1 MTHTLKQQK
10 IFSGHRRQ
18 GAKIHL
24 TKMAEKTSV
33 TVMQEHGHSIRST
46 LPRAELTACLHGSAS
61 NAGGGAFDILADGT
75 KIASFKAVNT
85 GGWQKWTTLEA
96 QQIKLEAG
104 VHTLRIEF
112 TESGSN
118 LNWLHFVRQS
128 EYIENLEKLYKA
140 WASQDLSEYTA
151 ESAETMRT
159 ALAAAKAVLDK
170 ENATDSEIQAAII
183 QMTQA
188 INAMEYGTNKVH
200 LEAIIEVAEK
210 TLANPGDYADVSAL
224 EAAVKAGKEILAKA
238 DATQEEANAAANA
251 IADSMQALMERADI
265 RSLRELTDAANELLE
280 KNSGKYTD
288 DTAKALQDAV
298 AHAEEILGKDGKSDA
313 EIKEAY
319 NQIMDA
325 IIGLKMKGNK
335 AALEAMIKKAESIL
349 AENSRYVAATIEGLD
364 EELAAAK
371 AVYENNQAL
380 QSEVNEAVKSLTF
393 KIAEAR
399 LLGDV
404 DGDGQI
410 TTNDTVEILRA
421 AAEIATLSAED
432 AASADVNGDGV
443 ADTADAV
450 LVLQYASEAV
460 SGF

>member
-1 MTHTLKQQK
+1 METNIISELTTFIEHAPTAFHAVAELKEILKQEGFEELKESEKWK
-10 IFSGHRRQ
+10 IKPGKRYY
-18 GAKIHL
+18 
-24 TKMAEKTSV
+24 V
-33 TVMQEHGHSIRST
+33 TRNNSSI
-46 LPRAELTACLHGSAS
+46 
-61 NAGGGAFDILADGT
+61 I
-75 KIASFKAVNT
+75 
-85 GGWQKWTTLEA
+85 
-96 QQIKLEAG
+96 
-104 VHTLRIEF
+104 
-112 TESGSN
+112 
-118 LNWLHFVRQS
+118 
-128 EYIENLEKLYKA
+128 
-140 WASQDLSEYTA
+140 
-151 ESAETMRT
+151 
-159 ALAAAKAVLDK
+159 
-170 ENATDSEIQAAII
+170 
-183 QMTQA
+183 
-188 INAMEYGTNKVH
+188 
-200 LEAIIEVAEK
+200 
-210 TLANPGDYADVSAL
+210 
-224 EAAVKAGKEILAKA
+224 AVKAGKEILAKA

-313 EIKEAY
+313 EINEAY

-325 IIGLKMKGNK
+325 IVGLKMKGNK

-432 AASADVNGDGV
+432 AASADVNGDGM

>member
-1 MTHTLKQQK
+1 M
-10 IFSGHRRQ
+10 
-18 GAKIHL
+18 
-24 TKMAEKTSV
+24 
-33 TVMQEHGHSIRST
+33 
-46 LPRAELTACLHGSAS
+46 
-61 NAGGGAFDILADGT
+61 
-75 KIASFKAVNT
+75 
-85 GGWQKWTTLEA
+85 
-96 QQIKLEAG
+96 
-104 VHTLRIEF
+104 
-112 TESGSN
+112 
-118 LNWLHFVRQS
+118 
-128 EYIENLEKLYKA
+128 
-140 WASQDLSEYTA
+140 
-151 ESAETMRT
+151 
-159 ALAAAKAVLDK
+159 
-170 ENATDSEIQAAII
+170 
-183 QMTQA
+183 
-188 INAMEYGTNKVH
+188 
-200 LEAIIEVAEK
+200 
-210 TLANPGDYADVSAL
+210 
-224 EAAVKAGKEILAKA
+224 
-238 DATQEEANAAANA
+238 
-251 IADSMQALMERADI
+251 
-265 RSLRELTDAANELLE
+265 
-280 KNSGKYTD
+280 
-288 DTAKALQDAV
+288 QDAV

-313 EIKEAY
+313 EINEAY
-319 NQIMDA
+319 NQIIDA
-325 IIGLKMKGNK
+325 IVGLKMKGNK

>member
-46 LPRAELTACLHGSAS
+46 LPRCGTYSLSARSAS

-75 KIASFKAVNT
+75 KIASFQGSQHRRNGRNGPHWKH
-85 GGWQKWTTLEA
+85 

-159 ALAAAKAVLDK
+159 ALATAKAVLDK

-313 EIKEAY
+313 EINEAY

-325 IIGLKMKGNK
+325 IVGLKMKGNK

-371 AVYENNQAL
+371 
-380 QSEVNEAVKSLTF
+380 SSL
-393 KIAEAR
+393 
-399 LLGDV
+399 
-404 DGDGQI
+404 
-410 TTNDTVEILRA
+410 
-421 AAEIATLSAED
+421 
-432 AASADVNGDGV
+432 
-443 ADTADAV
+443 
-450 LVLQYASEAV
+450 
-460 SGF
+460 